1 MVNAPKTL
9 TTSLCC
15 LGALLTVVIAFSA
28 FFTATEQAQLPGE
41 RVEAVVFS
49 PDDKTL
55 YGTGSI
61 HSPALYSSTLQ
72 A

>member
-9 TTSLCC
+9 TTSLGC